1 MFQTTDFIVAGKVIY
16 DNGALRNE
24 FLNTLVN
31 MIGRAFVVNDL
42 YTNHWGW
49 TNKGM
54 LELGDKIEEIYID
67 LAKPYIYDVNDQSF
81 PLNADAPDVKT
92 EFHKINYQRYY
103 KVRVAEFMTQEAFMS
118 IEGFGSFV
126 RKVVE
131 NLYTS
136 CAWDEEL
143 ATKYLLAKEIANGL
157 LPAQTWTVGATPA
170 EQATVIREYANLMDF
185 MSSDYNKA
193 NVPTWTPA
201 ERKHIIMTAGFRAS
215 QDVNVL
221 AQAFNLTYADFAQKT
236 NTVNSFGFSDA
247 ELERLDEIFT
257 DENGNY
263 VEGYEPIT
271 STENLALQ
279 DVPCVVLDEDYFQI
293 YDAIISLEYYDAFN
307 PQNLNRYGFL
317 HIWRI
322 LSTSPFHNVMVFLSG
337 TNGIS
342 AINLYALTYD
352 GTGTVAGYK
361 IGASAI
367 TTATVTATTS
377 SAFYP
382 IGLTATGT
390 GIYPQMGSVSY
401 RDVDVVIESSNATV
415 QADIDAGLIKC
426 IPAKDLYKPIVNNA
440 TTADIS
446 KEVLAYAIVV
456 EPSATQ
462 GGATCTVTFK
472 YGGQTKVCTVT
483 LGSA

>member
-1 MFQTTDFIVAGKVIY
+1 MYQTTDFIVAGKVIY

-54 LELGDKIEEIYID
+54 LELGDKIEEIYIN
-67 LAKPYIYDVNDQSF
+67 LAKPYIYDANDQSF
-81 PLNADAPDVKT
+81 PLNAEKPDVEA
-92 EFHKINYQRYY
+92 EFHKINYQHYY

-118 IEGFGSFV
+118 IEGFGSFI
-126 RKVVE
+126 RKVIE

-143 ATKYLLAKEIANGL
+143 ATKYILAKEIANGL
-157 LPAQTWTVGATPA
+157 LPAQSWSAVATPA

-185 MSSDYNKA
+185 MSSAYNKA
-193 NVPTWTPA
+193 SVPTWTPA

-236 NTVNSFGFSDA
+236 NTVNSFGFTDA
-247 ELERLDEIFT
+247 ELARLDEIFT

-263 VEGYEPIT
+263 VEGYEPINA
-271 STENLALQ
+271 TENTALKA
-279 DVPCVVLDEDYFQI
+279 VPCVVLDEDYFQI

-342 AINLYALTYD
+342 ALSLYALTYD
-352 GTGTVAGYK
+352 GSGTVAGYK
-361 IGASAI
+361 VGASAI
-367 TTATVTATTS
+367 TTATVTASGST
-377 SAFYP
+377 AYYN
-382 IGLTATGT
+382 IGLTATGS
-390 GIYPQMGSVSY
+390 GIYPQMGNVSPQN
-401 RDVDVVIESSNATV
+401 VEIEIASSNASV

-426 IPAKDLYKPIVNNA
+426 IPVKDLVKPITNNGQ
-440 TTADIS
+440 TADIS
-446 KEVLAYAIVV
+446 KEVLPFAIVV
-456 EPSATQ
+456 EPNATQ
-462 GGATCTVTFK
+462 GGATCTVKFS
-472 YGGQTKVCTVT
+472 YGGQTKTCTVT

>member
-42 YTNHWGW
+42 YTNHWAW

-54 LELGDKIEEIYID
+54 LELGDKIEEIYIN
-67 LAKPYIYDVNDQSF
+67 LAKPYIYDSNDQSY
-81 PLNADAPDVKT
+81 PLNAEKPDVDV
-92 EFHKINYQRYY
+92 EFHKINYQKYY
-103 KVRVAEFMTQEAFMS
+103 KVRIAEFMTQEAFMS
-118 IEGFGSFV
+118 VEGFGSFI
-126 RKVVE
+126 RKVIE

-157 LPAQTWTVGATPA
+157 LPAQSWSAVATPQ

-193 NVPTWTPA
+193 SVPTWTPA
-201 ERKHIIMTAGFRAS
+201 DRKRVIMTAGFKAS

-221 AQAFNLTYADFAQKT
+221 AQAFNLPYAEFQQKT
-236 NTVNSFGFSDA
+236 NTVNSFGFTPA
-247 ELERLDEIFT
+247 ELARLDEIFT
-257 DENGNY
+257 DANGNF
-263 VEGYEPIT
+263 VDGYEPINA
-271 STENLALQ
+271 TENTALQ
-279 DVPCVVLDEDYFQI
+279 AVPCVVLDEDFFQI

-322 LSTSPFHNVMVFLSG
+322 LSVSPFHNVMVFLSG
-337 TNGIS
+337 TNGLS
-342 AINLYALTYD
+342 ALSLYALSYD

-361 IGASAI
+361 VGGSAI

-377 SAFYP
+377 TAFYAL
-382 IGLTATGT
+382 GVTGT
-390 GIYPQMGSVSY
+390 GSGIYPQMGTVSY
-401 RDVDVVIESSNATV
+401 RDVDIEIKSSNASV
-415 QADIDAGLIKC
+415 QADIDAGLIKV
-426 IPAKDLYKPIVNNA
+426 IPAKDLYKPITNA
-440 TTADIS
+440 GQTADIS
-446 KEVLAYAIVV
+446 KEVLPYAFVL

-462 GGATCTVTFK
+462 GGATCTVKFS
-472 YGGQTKVCTVT
+472 YGGQTKTLTVT

>member
-1 MFQTTDFIVAGKVIY
+1 MYSTTDFIVAGKVIY

-54 LELGDKIEEIYID
+54 LELGDKIEEIYINI
-67 LAKPYIYDVNDQSF
+67 AKPYIYDANDQSF
-81 PLNADAPDVKT
+81 PLNANEPDVKA

-126 RKVVE
+126 RKVIE

-143 ATKYLLAKEIANGL
+143 ATKYILAKEIANGL
-157 LPAQTWTVGATPA
+157 IPAQSWSAVATPA

-185 MSSDYNKA
+185 MSSEYNKA

-236 NTVNSFGFSDA
+236 NTVNSFGFSTA
-247 ELERLDEIFT
+247 ELARLDELFT

-263 VEGYEPIT
+263 VDGYEPIT
-271 STENLALQ
+271 VSENTALAS
-279 DVPCVVLDEDYFQI
+279 VPCVVLDEDFFQI
-293 YDAIISLEYYDAFN
+293 YDAIIGLEYYDAFN

-322 LSTSPFHNVMVFLSG
+322 LSTSPYHNVMVFLSG
-337 TNGIS
+337 TNGLS
-342 AINLYALTYD
+342 ALALYALTYD
-352 GTGTVAGYK
+352 GSGTVPGYK
-361 IGASAI
+361 VGASAI
-367 TTATVTATTS
+367 TTATVTATTVPVE
-377 SAFYP
+377 YP
-382 IGLTATGT
+382 IGVQATGS
-390 GIYPQMGSVSY
+390 GIYPQMGNVSY
-401 RDVDVVIESSNATV
+401 NDVEIEIESSNSSV
-415 QADIDAGLIKC
+415 QADIDAGLIKV
-426 IPAKDLYKPIVNNA
+426 IPAKAFYNPITNNGQ
-440 TTADIS
+440 TADIS
-446 KEVLAYAIVV
+446 KQVLPYAFVLD
-456 EPSATQ
+456 PSATQ
-462 GGATCTVTFK
+462 GGATCTVKFS
-472 YGGQTKVCTVT
+472 YGGQDKTLTVT